1 MNYKSAQHFYVKFLA
16 AAIGNNVMIDNR
28 CKHHTENYLTMI
40 ILVKQVVCSNK
51 LNAYHNIMSYLFDL
65 RLLSFFNQI
74 RVVLLRSCL
83 FDEHP
88 AVSASWPLLKI
99 NEVAVFAFF
108 QYFPP
113 SVCTSSSSQL
123 FWSDRLVL

>member
-51 LNAYHNIMSYLFDL
+51 LNAYHNIMSLC
-65 RLLSFFNQI
+65 RT
-74 RVVLLRSCL
+74 CL

-108 QYFPP
+108 STFHLQCAHHHHHNCF
-113 SVCTSSSSQL
+113 SQTDWRCETEESSALQL
-123 FWSDRLVL
+123 NFLFSF